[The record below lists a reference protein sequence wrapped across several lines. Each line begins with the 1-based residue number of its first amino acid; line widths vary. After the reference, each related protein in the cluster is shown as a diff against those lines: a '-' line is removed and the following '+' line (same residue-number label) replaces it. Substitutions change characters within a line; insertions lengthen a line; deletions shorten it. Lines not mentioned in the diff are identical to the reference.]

1 MKEKLWTKEYL
12 YSVFL
17 LFLCHMGPY
26 LLLSVISL
34 FAKQLTG
41 SDAYAGMMAS
51 VFALSGLAARFLS
64 AWLLERF
71 GSKKVMIVSMM
82 IMAAA
87 SFAYVFCSNYWEAFI
102 LRGIQGLGYCT
113 AVTSMSTYI
122 VRILA
127 PSRRLE
133 GIGYSSLTGSAAG
146 VIGPVAAFALIGQE
160 MTQFKTLF
168 IVVFAVAMSAVLG
181 LFFIQESDPVRKEK
195 HEKTANSEIEWSVLV
210 IPLLIQILVS
220 FAMSPL
226 SSQLSLYAVELGF
239 GGVGAYFTLSAI
251 GLVLSRFT
259 VSYIVKKL
267 GNSKSIL
274 LFGLMIGLSLF
285 ALSRIYAMWQ
295 LLCLGLV
302 IGYGQG
308 ALTPLINTIMVNSLP
323 DSKSGVANA
332 LFFACGDLG
341 FILGPTLWGAL
352 AGSSSYAF
360 VFLMTAAVVTMAALL
375 SLFTIKKEH
384 TAKDI

>member
-1 MKEKLWTKEYL
+1 MNEKLWTKEYL
-12 YSVFL
+12 YSVFI

-71 GSKKVMIVSMM
+71 GSKKVMIVSMI

-87 SFAYVFCSNYWEAFI
+87 SFAYVFCTNYWDAFI

-122 VRILA
+122 VRIIA

-146 VIGPVAAFALIGQE
+146 VIGPVAAFALIGQN
-160 MTQFKTLF
+160 MDHFKTLF
-168 IVVFAVAMSAVLG
+168 IVLFAVAMSAVLG
-181 LFFIQESDPVRKEK
+181 LFFIKENGPVKVEK
-195 HEKTANSEIEWSVLV
+195 QAKVKDSAIRWGILV

-239 GGVGAYFTLSAI
+239 GGVGAYFTISAI

-259 VSYIVKKL
+259 VSFIVRKL
-267 GNSKSIL
+267 GNGKAIL
-274 LFGLMIGLSLF
+274 LFGLLIGLSLF
-285 ALSRIYAMWQ
+285 ALSRINSMWQ

-308 ALTPLINTIMVNSLP
+308 ALTPLINTILVNSLP

-352 AGSSSYAF
+352 AGVSSYAF
-360 VFLMTAAVVTMAALL
+360 VFFMTAVVVTFSALL
-375 SLFTIKKEH
+375 SLFTLRKERS
-384 TAKDI
+384 AEKA